1 MFHYVV
7 TLKGKNTFHLLRNQ
21 SSWKKIQETLWCVT
35 AMCDAIVLLHPPRT
49 NAVWTRKRMSPSLQL
64 NGTREKKNESHQFK
78 YHMQNI
84 WTNIIFFLFLKEQ
97 QFVLF
102 RLMTLKKLAL
112 VPHQREKELK
122 EELLNCAIG
131 TFTECISHLSRS
143 QVLLPYRRS
152 SWTAPALSSFLY
164 Y

>member
-1 MFHYVV
+1 MKA
-7 TLKGKNTFHLLRNQ
+7 TNLNTICKIFERIEI
-21 SSWKKIQETLWCVT
+21 KK
-35 AMCDAIVLLHPPRT
+35 
-49 NAVWTRKRMSPSLQL
+49 
-64 NGTREKKNESHQFK
+64 KK
-78 YHMQNI
+78 
-84 WTNIIFFLFLKEQ
+84 KEQ

-152 SWTAPALSSFLY
+152 S
-164 Y
+164 